1 MFPTLIRLHKAHAHK
16 APAMPKFFQEGLT
29 LDHFLLRGQVISLYR
44 QIVRCTKGMDKR
56 DAKELIQW
64 ARADFERYRNEK
76 DIENIKSLI
85 SAGKYQ
91 MHSLQSSVTLSH
103 AGKR

>member
-1 MFPTLIRLHKAHAHK
+1 MLPTLIRLHKA
-16 APAMPKFFQEGLT
+16 PPMPKFFQEGLT

-64 ARADFERYRNEK
+64 ARADFERHRNEK
-76 DIENIKSLI
+76 SIVSICRCRYI
-85 SAGKYQ
+85 GKV
-91 MHSLQSSVTLSH
+91 SPNPFV
-103 AGKR
+103 